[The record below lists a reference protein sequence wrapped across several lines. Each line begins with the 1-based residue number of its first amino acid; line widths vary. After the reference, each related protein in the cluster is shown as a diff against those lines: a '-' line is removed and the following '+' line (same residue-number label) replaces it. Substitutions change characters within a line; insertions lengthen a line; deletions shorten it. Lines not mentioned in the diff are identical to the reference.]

1 MVVESKIPESIKK
14 YVPCKC
20 CRIRK
25 DGDTYRVYKYKS
37 VKSSVTGKWTSDG
50 GILIGKIIED
60 KGFIPNKRYLKEFA
74 QVNTSEATNFFD
86 DSITDVSYGSYALIK
101 FLSEDIL
108 ERLEK
113 YFGQEQGT

>member
-1 MVVESKIPESIKK
+1 MVAESKIPESIKK

-74 QVNTSEATNFFD
+74 QVNTSGKIFWTGAGNSNLLLRFD
-86 DSITDVSYGSYALIK
+86 YVR
-101 FLSEDIL
+101 
-108 ERLEK
+108 ERI
-113 YFGQEQGT
+113 YICRSN